1 MTDSTTIIIW
11 ISITFIAAGLVK
23 GVLGMGLPTVAMGV
37 LSLFM
42 APATAAAM
50 LVVPSLVTNVW
61 QLLAGPAFGA
71 LLLRLG
77 TMMLAVFAG
86 TILSIDVLTGQSAS
100 LAGAALG
107 AILALYGVFGLAAPQ
122 FTVSAKV
129 EYWLSPLIGLVTGLI
144 TGATGIFVIPAV
156 PYLNSLGLSKEN
168 LIQAL
173 GLSFTVST
181 IALACALSLSDQF
194 RLEAASTSLLAVVP
208 ALAGMFFGQR
218 VRDKLQPEPFRRWFF
233 IGLVVLGMYMIARVF
248 GTK

>member
-1 MTDSTTIIIW
+1 
-11 ISITFIAAGLVK
+11 
-23 GVLGMGLPTVAMGV
+23 MGLPTVAMGV
-37 LSLFM
+37 LSLVM

-71 LLLRLG
+71 LLRRLA

-86 TILSIDVLTGQSAS
+86 TILSIGVLTGQSAS

-107 AILALYGVFGLAAPQ
+107 AILALYGALGLAAPH

-129 EYWLSPLIGLVTGLI
+129 EHWLSPLIGLVTGLI

-156 PYLNSLGLSKEN
+156 PYLNSLGLAKEN

-181 IALACALSLSDQF
+181 IALACGLSLSDQF

-208 ALAGMFFGQR
+208 ALVGMFLGQR
-218 VRDKLQPEPFRRWFF
+218 VRGKLQPEAFRRWFF
-233 IGLVVLGMYMIARVF
+233 IGLVVLGAYMIARVF